1 MHAES
6 PLPRLPRAGKLYLTL
21 LLTCVVAFYALLVA
35 SLGLSAYLF
44 VRLVLATPGF
54 IAHQGSLGAV
64 KLLLLLYGILL
75 VYAYAVLRA
84 LSVKTGGS
92 PGGIKLTR
100 VRHPAVFALT
110 HEVAARVQADPIDQV
125 FLVPGDEIGVWEETA
140 LYLPPG
146 TGTRKIVLGM
156 AALSYLTLDELRG
169 ILAHEYAHFSHR
181 DTFFA
186 RVIYRVSHSYSVL
199 FNALR
204 EHGGWTRYLNPLYW
218 VLRAFIA
225 LYPRLAARFSRLQE
239 YRADQ
244 QAVVCYGRELYARA
258 LTTTHLEGSFF
269 DHCAMN
275 GAFRI
280 AQRDGALPNVYHFV
294 AASRREYDHDNPAGA
309 AAALSTLLA
318 ASSRR
323 LDSHPSLCERLDR
336 QGVPAAARHPYPL
349 PRPIRIAALDHL
361 IASGATDSDT
371 TGEPSAA
378 EELLGAEVA
387 TLQAQLSD
395 VYCAPFAFLAHVI
408 KQAEGAGTT
417 KNNVAQA
424 S

>member
-1 MHAES
+1 MQADL
-6 PLPRLPRAGKLYLTL
+6 PLPRMPRAGRVYLAL
-21 LLTCVVAFYALLVA
+21 LLTCVVAFYALLIA

-64 KLLLLLYGILL
+64 KLLLLLYGILF

-84 LSVKTGGS
+84 LFVKTGGS

-110 HEVAARVQADPIDQV
+110 HEVAARVQADPIDYI
-125 FLVPGDEIGVWEETA
+125 FLVPGGEIGVWEETA

-146 TGTRKIVLGM
+146 AGTRKIVLGM
-156 AALSYLTLDELRG
+156 AALSSLTLDELSS

-181 DTFFA
+181 DTFFS
-186 RVIYRVSHSYSVL
+186 RFIYRVSHSYGAL
-199 FNALR
+199 FAALR
-204 EHGGWTRYLNPLYW
+204 EYGGWTRYLNPLYW
-218 VLRAFIA
+218 VLRAFIV

-239 YRADQ
+239 HRADR
-244 QAVVCYGRELYARA
+244 QAVVCYGRDLYARA
-258 LTTTHLEGSFF
+258 LITSHLEGSFF
-269 DHCAMN
+269 DHCATT
-275 GAFRI
+275 GAFCI

-294 AASRREYDHDNPAGA
+294 AATRRAYDHDNPAGA
-309 AAALSTLLA
+309 ATALDTILA
-318 ASSRR
+318 ARSRR

-349 PRPIRIAALDHL
+349 PRPIRIAALDDL
-361 IASGATDSDT
+361 IDLEAAGGGT

-378 EELLGAEVA
+378 EELFGAEIA
-387 TLQAQLSD
+387 ALQAQLSD
-395 VYCAPFAFLAHVI
+395 AYCAPFALLAQVI
-408 KQAEGAGTT
+408 KQVEGAGTT
-417 KNNVAQA
+417 TNTVAQA